1 MLSTPSRRTVLLGM
15 SALPMLSLP
24 AWAAEERFTGDPV
37 VGDENAPV
45 TVYEYVSFSC
55 PHCANFHKAVW
66 PQLKEK
72 YVDTGKVKFVLREVF
87 FSSNDLRI
95 ALISRCGG
103 PDRYYPMADLYL
115 NQQRFWRGQPT
126 EAQQASAIHQV
137 AKQAGM
143 PKDLM
148 ESCIHDQDFQK
159 TLVANYQ
166 TNSGEHAVRSTPSFV
181 INGVTHSNM
190 SFEEFSELLDDAL
203 SS

>member
-1 MLSTPSRRTVLLGM
+1 MLSTPSRRTVLSGM
-15 SALPMLSLP
+15 AALPILSLP
-24 AWAAEERFTGDPV
+24 AWAEESRFTGDPF

-55 PHCANFHKAVW
+55 PHCANFHKTVW

-87 FSSNDLRI
+87 FNSNDLRI

-103 PDRYYPMADLYL
+103 ADRYYPMADLYL
-115 NQQRFWRGQPT
+115 NAQPIWRRQPT
-126 EAQQASAIHQV
+126 EAAQADAIHKV

-143 PKDLM
+143 PKSMM
-148 ESCIHDQDFQK
+148 EACIADQDFQK
-159 TLVANYQ
+159 TLVENYQ
-166 TNSGEHAVRSTPSFV
+166 THSSEHAVRSTPSFV
-181 INGVTHSNM
+181 IDGVTHSNM
-190 SFEEFSELLDDAL
+190 SFEDFAELLDDAL